1 MKKFLGKIKSKKGE
15 TFIELLIAIL
25 IVAFGCFLIATMFNT
40 SMNLNITAQN
50 KDKDFYQAIT
60 EMESES
66 QSKDDN
72 YKMLITDESGKTT
85 DVTVST
91 YGDGKLSAYRKN

>member
-1 MKKFLGKIKSKKGE
+1 MKEFLKKIKSKQGE

-25 IVAFGCFLIATMFNT
+25 IVAFGCFLIATMFNA

-60 EMESES
+60 DMESENNI
-66 QSKDDN
+66 KDKN

-85 DVTVST
+85 DVTVNT

>member
-66 QSKDDN
+66 QSKDDD
-72 YKMLITDESGKTT
+72 YTMLIKDENGKTT
-85 DVTVST
+85 EVTVST

>member
-1 MKKFLGKIKSKKGE
+1 MKKFLGKIKSKQGE

-25 IVAFGCFLIATMFNT
+25 IVAFGCFLIATMFNA

-60 EMESES
+60 DMESENNI
-66 QSKDDN
+66 KDKN
-72 YKMLITDESGKTT
+72 YKILITDERKETT
-85 DVTVST
+85 DVTVNT